1 MLARIC
7 LLVASMAAVARA
19 SDVIFGYL
27 PTWQLDK
34 AAAIEQSKYTHL
46 SLAFAIPDEA
56 GSISME
62 NQDAILTN
70 YTSTESTKILVS
82 LGGWTGSKHFSAILK
97 DAKKRSDMAQS
108 MVRWIKDYNFDGWD
122 IDFEYP
128 GRQGDSCHAFD
139 PAQDTKNLLVFVND
153 LRQRLSDEFPES
165 QKLITLA
172 TRFQPFDGPAGP
184 LDDVSAFAAP
194 IDFINIML
202 YDFNGVWSDT
212 TGPNAPLDFAP
223 GKGLQVSYRSSIQAW
238 IDAGIP
244 PAKINAG
251 LPFYGRTTTAK
262 IDISKE
268 KDMYQPLNKQIPKG
282 DGEDLEEADSSCGG
296 PKAFSGVWKYHNL
309 RSEGVLDSV
318 DSAVS
323 PWVRHFDPE
332 TITPWLFNR
341 ETMDFISYDDTL
353 SISAKTQHAMDKGLA
368 GVMVWPATNDYDNEL
383 LSAIY
388 DTLHQ
393 E

>member
-7 LLVASMAAVARA
+7 LLVASVAAVARA

-34 AAAIEQSKYTHL
+34 AAAIDQSKYTHL
-46 SLAFAIPDEA
+46 SLAFAIPDES

-62 NQDAILTN
+62 NQDDILTN
-70 YTSTESTKILVS
+70 YTSTDR
-82 LGGWTGSKHFSAILK
+82 LK
-97 DAKKRSDMAQS
+97 SY

-139 PAQDTKNLLVFVND
+139 P
-153 LRQRLSDEFPES
+153 RLSDEFPD
-165 QKLITLA
+165 
-172 TRFQPFDGPAGP
+172 RP
-184 LDDVSAFAAP
+184 LDDVSAFAAS

-296 PKAFSGVWKYHNL
+296 PKAFSGVWKYRNL